1 MQALFEGLGAGA
13 AQSLGVLSLISNNIG
28 PAGAETLAAAL
39 HRGAMPKIEELYIS
53 FNPIGN
59 QGMASLTAALRKMTN
74 LSSLGFSRCNI
85 GDEGVASLVADLGK
99 DDYKQLETLCL
110 GNDNRNI
117 SSVRTLITDAGEA
130 KLAAAIDAG
139 GLPKL
144 EELWFPARMGGSLAL
159 AAARR
164 GISNF
169 SAEVAPNA

>member
-99 DDYKQLETLCL
+99 DDFKALQGMTI
-110 GNDNRNI
+110 NNNR
-117 SSVRTLITDAGEA
+117 VTDAGFATLTDALKAGALPMLKTMTLDFDDNHPSAVLIEAQNPASKAA
-130 KLAAAIDAG
+130 KLAVHIA
-139 GLPKL
+139 LN
-144 EELWFPARMGGSLAL
+144 ARL
-159 AAARR
+159 
-164 GISNF
+164 
-169 SAEVAPNA
+169 